1 MTLDEIHGYICGLT
15 KDEIRELRNFCDRTI
30 RVKERQQRQQ
40 RQQRI
45 IEKSKEQIKEII
57 K

>member
-40 RQQRI
+40 RI